1 MTQLQISISELEQ
14 LGVNVERAERKP
26 GIYDL
31 RRLRHEIVEEIN
43 HRCWGGISYE
53 NSPAW
58 NRLTSIREEVEKAI
72 KDGWEEVDADGIL
85 LASADLEE
93 EAHAVALEALS
104 ERLEAEANMRE
115 RRCE

>member
-1 MTQLQISISELEQ
+1 MLVIDVRELKA
-14 LGVNVERAERKP
+14 LNVAVERAERKP
-26 GIYDL
+26 GIYNL
-31 RRLRHEIVEEIN
+31 RRLRTEIVAEIR
-43 HRCWGGISYE
+43 HRCWGGISHE
-53 NSPAW
+53 DSPAW

-93 EAHAVALEALS
+93 EAHAVALEGLS

-115 RRCE
+115 RRCER